1 MAIKRNAIPLL
12 GKSISTSLYKKIIT
26 NKVKDIYVALDTDA
40 KDRALEIGE
49 KFLNQGKRV
58 FLVNLPDKDP
68 SEMGFKPFTEHIQLA
83 EKLDISG
90 IMLHKLN
97 L

>member
-26 NKVKDIYVALDTDA
+26 NKVKDIYIALDTDA

-58 FLVNLPDKDP
+58 FLVDLPDKDP
-68 SEMGFKPFTEHIQLA
+68 SEMGFKAFTEHIQLA

-90 IMLHKLN
+90 IMLHKLD